1 MKILIYS
8 LAVSCTTAF
17 VATSKHFRYVKHHL
31 AESDVDAAMIDG
43 SNCPDAGLQTSA
55 EERAVMIAS
64 ELKGVLPHRQ
74 NKRTRS
80 SRHGMNLRDRPINRD
95 ELLQAEDS
103 AAFEAHGCSD
113 PGMEAAAMERA
124 VLMASELHH
133 PTKEKNT
140 QSESTA
146 QPNDSGASRSKI
158 NNLWVDSLF
167 HQGHQG
173 HRNAAEIDG
182 DKTRTSD
189 EEAERE
195 RLMNEIYFQMKSSQR
210 VNFLGL

>member
-1 MKILIYS
+1 MSNITRR
-8 LAVSCTTAF
+8 VGCRC
-17 VATSKHFRYVKHHL
+17 RY
-31 AESDVDAAMIDG
+31 DG
-43 SNCPDAGLQTSA
+43 WKQLPRRGTPDFGRRKGRDDSVGA
-55 EERAVMIAS
+55 
-64 ELKGVLPHRQ
+64 KGVLPHRQ